1 MTYTTISTAILA
13 ITAWNV
19 AAWAPECY
27 LLMCAQRFSAVLR
40 SASHGLQLRL
50 VCVCNCQGACCKGQG
65 LLLHAEGTD
74 IIRFTAKLCMLC
86 HWLLDKPHAKAW
98 HIHMQQS
105 DDLQQS

>member
-40 SASHGLQLRL
+40 SASHGLKLCL
-50 VCVCNCQGACCKGQG
+50 VCVCDRQGAFCKGQG

-74 IIRFTAKLCMLC
+74 IIPFSAKLCMLC
-86 HWLLDKPHAKAW
+86 HWLLDKRHAKAW